1 MNRARGAALLLV
13 LWLIVL
19 LSALVGAFALTAKT
33 EALQGRVL
41 YHGIVA
47 EQAARAGLDYAVTR
61 IEQVDPRLQ
70 WLPDGRDYRWRFADA
85 GITVKIVDESGKV
98 DLNQADAVL
107 LGALFEAAGTERDLA
122 AQVAGA
128 ILDWR
133 DPDPLTQP
141 AGGAEDPD
149 YASAG
154 RVYGAKDAS
163 FESVAEVEQVLGMTP
178 GLYARVAPYLTVY
191 SGRAQP
197 DTTFAPGMVLQA
209 MGLDAGP
216 LLAQR
221 AAWDPSSGTPPP
233 AGQAYVGSNS
243 GTYSIESRAR
253 LRNGR
258 EAVLRAVIRA
268 GGNGIPGAAY
278 TPLRWEEGASPR

>member
-1 MNRARGAALLLV
+1 MC
-13 LWLIVL
+13 
-19 LSALVGAFALTAKT
+19 
-33 EALQGRVL
+33 
-41 YHGIVA
+41 
-47 EQAARAGLDYAVTR
+47 
-61 IEQVDPRLQ
+61 
-70 WLPDGRDYRWRFADA
+70 
-85 GITVKIVDESGKV
+85 GKV

-107 LGALFEAAGTERDLA
+107 LGALFEAAGSDRGQA
-122 AQVAGA
+122 SQMAGA

-154 RVYGAKDAS
+154 RVYGAKDAL

-178 GLYARVAPYLTVY
+178 ALYARVAPYLTVY

>member
-61 IEQVDPRLQ
+61 IEQADPRLQ

-85 GITVKIVDESGKV
+85 GITVKIVDESGKI

-107 LGALFEAAGTERDLA
+107 LGALFEVAGSERERA

-128 ILDWR
+128 IIDWR

-154 RVYGAKDAS
+154 RVYGAKDAL

-178 GLYARVAPYLTVY
+178 ALYAQVAPYLTVY

-209 MGLDAGP
+209 MGLDADP

-221 AAWDPSSGTPPP
+221 AAWDPSSGAPPP

>member
-1 MNRARGAALLLV
+1 MRRMRGAALLLV

-19 LSALVGAFALTAKT
+19 LSALVGAFALTART

-47 EQAARAGLDYAVTR
+47 EQAARAGLDYAITR
-61 IEQVDPRLQ
+61 IEQADPRLQ
-70 WLPDGRDYRWRFADA
+70 WLPDGRDYRWQFADA
-85 GITVKIVDESGKV
+85 AITVKIVDESGKV
-98 DLNQADAVL
+98 DLNQADATL
-107 LGALFEAAGTERDLA
+107 LGALFEVAGTPPDQA
-122 AQVAGA
+122 ARVAGA

-141 AGGAEDPD
+141 SGGAEDAD
-149 YASAG
+149 YGAAG
-154 RVYGAKDAS
+154 RAYGAKDAL

-178 GLYARVAPYLTVY
+178 ALYARVAPYLTVY
-191 SGRAQP
+191 SGRMQP
-197 DTTFAPGMVLQA
+197 DPTFAPGMVLQA
-209 MGLDAGP
+209 MGLEAEP

-221 AAWDPSSGTPPP
+221 AAWDPASGAPPP

-258 EAVLRAVIRA
+258 ESVLRAVIRA
-268 GGNGIPGAAY
+268 GGNGVPGSAY

>member
-1 MNRARGAALLLV
+1 MNRVRGAALLLV

-61 IEQVDPRLQ
+61 IEQTDPRLQ

-85 GITVKIVDESGKV
+85 GITVKIVDESGKI

-107 LGALFEAAGTERDLA
+107 LGALFEVAGSDRGQA
-122 AQVAGA
+122 SQMAGA

-133 DPDPLTQP
+133 DSDPLTQP

-154 RVYGAKDAS
+154 RVYGAKDAL

-221 AAWDPSSGTPPP
+221 AAWDPSSGAPPP

-253 LRNGR
+253 LGNGR

>member
-85 GITVKIVDESGKV
+85 GIAVKIVDESGKV

-154 RVYGAKDAS
+154 RVYGAKDAL

-178 GLYARVAPYLTVY
+178 ALYAQVAPYLTVY

-209 MGLDAGP
+209 MGLDAEP

-221 AAWDPSSGTPPP
+221 AAWDPSSGAPPP

>member
-1 MNRARGAALLLV
+1 VNAARGAALLLV

-19 LSALVGAFALTAKT
+19 LSALVGAFALTAKV
-33 EALQGRVL
+33 EGLQGRVL

-47 EQAARAGLDYAVTR
+47 GEAARAGLEYAMTR
-61 IEQVDPRLQ
+61 IDHADPRLQ
-70 WLPDGRDYRWRFADA
+70 WLPDAREHRWRFGDA
-85 GITVKIVDESGKV
+85 ALTVKIVDESGKV
-98 DLNQADAVL
+98 DLNQADAL
-107 LGALFEAAGTERDLA
+107 LLAALFEAVGSEPQAA

-133 DPDPLTQP
+133 DVDSLTQP
-141 AGGAEDPD
+141 SGGAEDPD

-154 RVYGAKDAS
+154 RPYGAKDAL

-178 GLYARVAPYLTVY
+178 ALYAQVEPYLTVY
-191 SGRAQP
+191 SGRTLP
-197 DTTFAPGMVLQA
+197 DATFAPGMVLEA
-209 MGLDAGP
+209 MGLDADQ

-221 AAWDPSSGTPPP
+221 AARDPATGAP
-233 AGQAYVGSNS
+233 AGDAFAGNS

-268 GGNGIPGAAY
+268 GGNGVPGAAY

>member
-61 IEQVDPRLQ
+61 IEQTDPRLQ

-107 LGALFEAAGTERDLA
+107 LGALFEAAGSDRDRA
-122 AQVAGA
+122 SQVAGA

-141 AGGAEDPD
+141 TGGAEDPD

-154 RVYGAKDAS
+154 RMYGAKDAL

-178 GLYARVAPYLTVY
+178 ALYARVAPYLTVY

-221 AAWDPSSGTPPP
+221 AAWDPSSGAPPP

-268 GGNGIPGAAY
+268 GGNGIPGSAY

>member
-1 MNRARGAALLLV
+1 MTRMRGAALLLV

-61 IEQVDPRLQ
+61 IEQADPRLQ
-70 WLPDGRDYRWRFADA
+70 WLPDGRDYRWQFADA
-85 GITVKIVDESGKV
+85 GVTVRIVDESGKV
-98 DLNQADAVL
+98 DLNQADATL
-107 LGALFEAAGTERDLA
+107 LGALFQAAGTPPDQA
-122 AQVAGA
+122 ARVAGA

-141 AGGAEDPD
+141 SGGAEDPD
-149 YASAG
+149 YDAAG
-154 RVYGAKDAS
+154 RVYGAKDAL

-178 GLYARVAPYLTVY
+178 DLYARVAPYLTVY
-191 SGRAQP
+191 SGRMQP
-197 DTTFAPGMVLQA
+197 DPTFAPGMVLQA
-209 MGLDAGP
+209 MGLEAEP

-221 AAWDPSSGTPPP
+221 SAWDPASGTPPP

-258 EAVLRAVIRA
+258 ESVLRAVIRA
-268 GGNGIPGAAY
+268 GGNGVPGSAY

>member
-1 MNRARGAALLLV
+1 MNRVRGAALLLV

-61 IEQVDPRLQ
+61 IEQTDPRLQ

-85 GITVKIVDESGKV
+85 GITVKIVDESGKI

-107 LGALFEAAGTERDLA
+107 LGALFEVAGSDRGQA
-122 AQVAGA
+122 SQMAGA

-154 RVYGAKDAS
+154 RVYGAKDAL

-178 GLYARVAPYLTVY
+178 ALYARVAPYLTVY

-221 AAWDPSSGTPPP
+221 AAWDPSSGAPPP

-258 EAVLRAVIRA
+258 ESVLRAVIRA
-268 GGNGIPGAAY
+268 GGNGVPGSAY

>member
-1 MNRARGAALLLV
+1 MNRVRGAALLLV

-61 IEQVDPRLQ
+61 IEQTDPRLQ

-85 GITVKIVDESGKV
+85 GITVKIVDESGKI

-107 LGALFEAAGTERDLA
+107 LGALFEVAGSDRGQA
-122 AQVAGA
+122 SQMAGA

-154 RVYGAKDAS
+154 RVYGAKDAL

-221 AAWDPSSGTPPP
+221 AAWDPSSGAPPP

-253 LRNGR
+253 LGNGR

>member
-1 MNRARGAALLLV
+1 MTRVRGAALLLV

-61 IEQVDPRLQ
+61 IEQTDPRLQ

-85 GITVKIVDESGKV
+85 GITVKIVDESGKI

-107 LGALFEAAGTERDLA
+107 LGALFEVAGSDRGQA
-122 AQVAGA
+122 SQMAGA

-154 RVYGAKDAS
+154 RVYGAKDAL

-178 GLYARVAPYLTVY
+178 ALYARVAPYLTVY

-221 AAWDPSSGTPPP
+221 AAWDPSSGAPPP

-253 LRNGR
+253 LGNGR

>member
-1 MNRARGAALLLV
+1 MKPARGAALLLV

-19 LSALVGAFALTAKT
+19 LSALIGAFALTAKT

-41 YHGIVA
+41 YHGIAA
-47 EQAARAGLDYAVTR
+47 EQAARAGLDYAITR
-61 IEQVDPRLQ
+61 IEQADPRLQ
-70 WLPDGRDYRWRFADA
+70 WLPDGRDYRWQFADA

-98 DLNQADAVL
+98 DLNQADATL
-107 LGALFEAAGTERDLA
+107 LAALFEVAGTPRDRA

-141 AGGAEDPD
+141 SGGAEDPD
-149 YASAG
+149 YEAAG
-154 RVYGAKDAS
+154 RVYGAKDAL

-178 GLYARVAPYLTVY
+178 ELYARVAPAMTVY
-191 SGRAQP
+191 SGRMQP

-209 MGLDAGP
+209 MGLDAEP

-221 AAWDPSSGTPPP
+221 AAWDPASGAPPP
-233 AGQAYVGSNS
+233 PGQAYVGSNS

-258 EAVLRAVIRA
+258 ESVLRAVIRA
-268 GGNGIPGAAY
+268 GGNGIPGSAY

>member
-47 EQAARAGLDYAVTR
+47 EQAARAGLDYAITR
-61 IEQVDPRLQ
+61 IEQADPRLQ

-107 LGALFEAAGTERDLA
+107 LGALFEAAGEPERA

-154 RVYGAKDAS
+154 RVYGAKDAL

-178 GLYARVAPYLTVY
+178 ALYAQVAPYLTVY

-221 AAWDPSSGTPPP
+221 AAWDPSSGAPPP

>member
-1 MNRARGAALLLV
+1 MTRTRGAALLLV

-47 EQAARAGLDYAVTR
+47 EQAARAGLDYAITR
-61 IEQVDPRLQ
+61 IEQADPRQQ
-70 WLPDGRDYRWRFADA
+70 WLPDGRDYRWQFAGA
-85 GITVKIVDESGKV
+85 AVTVKIVDESGKV
-98 DLNQADAVL
+98 DLNQADATL
-107 LGALFEAAGTERDLA
+107 LGALFEAAGTPPDQA

-141 AGGAEDPD
+141 SGGAEDPD
-149 YASAG
+149 YDAAG
-154 RVYGAKDAS
+154 RVHGAKDAL
-163 FESVAEVEQVLGMTP
+163 FESVAEVEQVLGMAP
-178 GLYARVAPYLTVY
+178 DLYARVAPYLTVY
-191 SGRAQP
+191 SGRMQP
-197 DTTFAPGMVLQA
+197 DPTFAPGMVLQA
-209 MGLDAGP
+209 MGLDAEP

-221 AAWDPSSGTPPP
+221 ASWDPASGTPPP

-268 GGNGIPGAAY
+268 GGNGVPGSAY

>member
-1 MNRARGAALLLV
+1 MNRASGAALLLV

-61 IEQVDPRLQ
+61 IEQTDPRLQ

-107 LGALFEAAGTERDLA
+107 LGALFEAAGSDRDRA
-122 AQVAGA
+122 SQVAGA

-141 AGGAEDPD
+141 TGGAEDPD

-154 RVYGAKDAS
+154 RMYGAKDAL

-178 GLYARVAPYLTVY
+178 ALYARVAPYLTVY

-221 AAWDPSSGTPPP
+221 AAWDPSSAMPPP